1 MRILLVMDPD
11 LPVPPP
17 LYGGHER
24 LVAMFIE
31 EYSRLGHEVTLLAGP
46 NSKAPAVYFFGKN
59 NSDLNKN
66 SIQRGVELFQ
76 AWKYLYKNAD
86 QFDLIHNFGRLA
98 YLLPV
103 LNKPVKK
110 IMTYGREITGSA
122 IARINRLPNKNL
134 IFTACSSDCASTGN
148 VAGTWR
154 TVYNAIE
161 FSKYTL
167 QADIPENAPLMF
179 LGRVEQIKGVL
190 TAIEVAKASENK
202 LWIAGNIAKEHR
214 DYYENTIRPLVDG
227 EQIIFLGPLNDSQKN
242 EYLGKSKGL
251 LFPIEWD
258 EPFGMVMV
266 EAMACGTPVLAIKR
280 GSVDEVINEGITGIK
295 VSGKEEM
302 LGALPKLFKINRN
315 ECRRK
320 AMERFDVKVIAKEYL
335 SLFTNHD

>member
-31 EYSRLGHEVTLLAGP
+31 EYTRLGHDVTLLAGP
-46 NSKAPAVYFFGKN
+46 NSKAPTIKTFGKN
-59 NSDLNKN
+59 NFDLNKN
-66 SIQRGVELFQ
+66 PVQRSIEVLQ
-76 AWKYLYKNAD
+76 AWAYLYKNVHK
-86 QFDLIHNFGRLA
+86 FDLIHNFGRLL

-110 IMTYGREITGSA
+110 IMTYGREITGTA
-122 IARINRLPNKNL
+122 IRRINQLPNKNL
-134 IFTACSSDCASTGN
+134 IFTACSTDCASTGN
-148 VAGTWR
+148 VAGIWK

-161 FSKYTL
+161 FSKYSL
-167 QADIPENAPLMF
+167 QEQVADNAPLMF

-190 TAIEVAKASENK
+190 TAIEVAMASGNK
-202 LWIAGNIAKEHR
+202 LWIAGNIAKEHEV
-214 DYYENTIRPLVDG
+214 YFEKQIKPLIDG
-227 EQIIFLGPLNDSQKN
+227 KQIIYLGPLNDPQKN
-242 EYLGKSKGL
+242 EYLGKSKAL

-266 EAMACGTPVLAIKR
+266 EAMACGTPVIAIKR
-280 GSVDEVINEGITGIK
+280 GSVEEVIDEGITGIK
-295 VSGKEEM
+295 VSTKGEIIE
-302 LGALPKLFKINRN
+302 ALPKLYQINRTA
-315 ECRRK
+315 CRRK

-335 SLFTNHD
+335 SLFNK